1 MANCSICKKKLG
13 SFLAKLDDGSI
24 VCSSCFGKSELERVE
39 LKNNNK
45 VQENDKN
52 NKNNTKSQENKKIM
66 LDYIS
71 KYLQNKDDFTQTIL
85 ELHRSDY
92 FQFLLESDSLIKLGN
107 RIQEKLTNVE
117 FTKKSGLSS
126 YEIDELIELKKSYEN
141 ALYFLNDLEKLYKLF
156 KKKEIDT
163 DYFQILSLFSE
174 IIENNIDTKYDV
186 IVNLFYKRIS
196 NRLGTNITKEG
207 VVREFFKSPLDISR
221 ETIFLLIP
229 KLFDKFNLKYK
240 NTELED
246 LFEKIA
252 EEIDLEEFEQ
262 DLGSSKTI
270 EINEFTE
277 LNGYEF
283 EGYLK
288 NLFEYLGYTVLAT
301 PLSGD
306 QGADLIMS
314 KDNEKTVVQ
323 AKKYNGAVSN
333 KAIQEIVAAKYHYKS
348 SKAIVVTNSTF
359 TESAIELAL
368 SNNVELWDGQK
379 LTDIINNIKTKNK
392 VPLKSKGLID
402 FNEGEDVHKV
412 EIRCPFC
419 EGDFSHN
426 INSKDLV
433 ADFVFE
439 ITCPLC
445 GFGTIT
451 GTISSES
458 LKCKFCP
465 EKFDTMA
472 NKLKHQETC
481 IHRVDN
487 ASS

>member
-1 MANCSICKKKLG
+1 MANCSICKIKLG

-24 VCSSCFGKSELERVE
+24 ICKSCYSKSGLERVE
-39 LKNNNK
+39 IKNNNK
-45 VQENDKN
+45 IKENDRNSK
-52 NKNNTKSQENKKIM
+52 KGQENKKIM

-71 KYLQNKDDFTQTIL
+71 KYLQNKDDFTQIIL
-85 ELHRSDY
+85 GLHESDY
-92 FQFLLESDSLIKLGN
+92 IRVLLESDSLIKLGN
-107 RIQEKLTNVE
+107 WIQEKLNDVKS
-117 FTKKSGLSS
+117 TKKSGLSS
-126 YEIDELIELKKSYEN
+126 YEIDELIEFKKSYEN
-141 ALYFLNDLEKLYKLF
+141 TLYFLNDLEKLYKLF

-163 DYFQILSLFSE
+163 DYFEILSLFSE
-174 IIENNIDTKYDV
+174 IIEKNIETKYDV
-186 IVNLFYKRIS
+186 IVILFFKRIS

-229 KLFDKFNLKYK
+229 KLFDKFNLKYE
-240 NTELED
+240 NSEIED
-246 LFEKIA
+246 LFGKVA
-252 EEIDLEEFEQ
+252 EEIDLEDFEQ

-270 EINEFTE
+270 EINDFTE

-288 NLFEYLGYTVLAT
+288 DLFEYLGYTVLAT

-306 QGADLIMS
+306 QGADLIIS

-323 AKKYNGAVSN
+323 AKKYNSAVTN

-368 SNNVELWDGQK
+368 SNNVELWDGRK
-379 LTDIINNIKTKNK
+379 LTDVINSIKTKNK
-392 VPLKSKGLID
+392 VPFKSEGVIHC
-402 FNEGEDVHKV
+402 NEGEDVHKV

-419 EGDFSHN
+419 EGGFTHN

-439 ITCPLC
+439 ISCPLC
-445 GFGTIT
+445 GFGTINFS
-451 GTISSES
+451 ISSES

-465 EKFDTMA
+465 EKFNTMA

-481 IHRVDN
+481 THRVDN